1 MHSWCTPSAI
11 AWEFY
16 WRLVLVHFDVENM
29 KFCCPHAT
37 APGGHQDGT
46 RSAPGLHQ
54 ECTRSTKGVHQ
65 ECARSAPGALWR
77 IFSTETD
84 KLTHL
89 KNPENSKNQASPNK
103 PIAIFK
109 EQFIQPKDDLI
120 DILAKKSPLFL
131 NTDSDVAKLPPK
143 SILKQEKSLSELPKQ
158 QKTPNKKRSFTLYTA
173 CKLYGSCLSY
183 KNITL

>member
-1 MHSWCTPSAI
+1 MSQSSLFSDI
-11 AWEFY
+11 LE
-16 WRLVLVHFDVENM
+16 
-29 KFCCPHAT
+29 T
-37 APGGHQDGT
+37 ANP
-46 RSAPGLHQ
+46 
-54 ECTRSTKGVHQ
+54 V
-65 ECARSAPGALWR
+65 
-77 IFSTETD
+77 TETD

-143 SILKQEKSLSELPKQ
+143 SILKQEKSLSEPPKQ
-158 QKTPNKKRSFTLYTA
+158 QKTPHKSTKSSDKKRKPNVEDDPLGLF
-173 CKLYGSCLSY
+173 KRGSTVYLLRDRQVTKEVIKINYQKKRKRQKSSVHASS
-183 KNITL
+183 KKQEKVGKISVEQGVR

>member
-1 MHSWCTPSAI
+1 MSQSSLFSDI
-11 AWEFY
+11 LE
-16 WRLVLVHFDVENM
+16 
-29 KFCCPHAT
+29 T
-37 APGGHQDGT
+37 ASP
-46 RSAPGLHQ
+46 
-54 ECTRSTKGVHQ
+54 V
-65 ECARSAPGALWR
+65 
-77 IFSTETD
+77 TETD

-143 SILKQEKSLSELPKQ
+143 SILKQEKTLSELPKQ
-158 QKTPNKKRSFTLYTA
+158 QKTPNKSKKSSDKKRKPNVEDDPLGLFKSM
-173 CKLYGSCLSY
+173 G
-183 KNITL
+183 